1 MVIVFCEDFDH
12 AALWAANR
20 LHERGVGIDVITGTD
35 LAAAERWDHRLGV
48 AGATIA
54 IQLSD
59 GRCVTGGE
67 TRGVLNRLSYLP
79 AAWLRRIG
87 GADRDYALQEMYA
100 LYLSWLHALPGPVV
114 NPPVPQGLCG
124 NWRHPSMWTL
134 LAGRAGLP
142 VPAYRQTSDDDPTLT
157 WQQRTTPAPL
167 TAFAVGRHVV
177 APPALPIV
185 LHDACR
191 RLARCAGAPLL
202 GIDFAPN
209 AAGHWQFIG
218 ASVMPDLICGGEALI
233 EALAETLT
241 A

>member
-1 MVIVFCEDFDH
+1 MVIVCCEDFDH

-20 LHERGVGIDVITGTD
+20 LRERGIGIDVITGSD
-35 LAAAERWDHRLGV
+35 LAAAEHWDHRLGV
-48 AGATIA
+48 AGAAITIR
-54 IQLSD
+54 LRD

-124 NWRHPSMWTL
+124 NWRHPSMWML

-142 VPAYRQTSDDDPTLT
+142 AAAYRQTSDDDPTQT
-157 WQQRTTPAPL
+157 WQQRTTPAPA

-177 APPALPIV
+177 APPALPPA
-185 LHDACR
+185 LHGACL
-191 RLARCAGAPLL
+191 RLARSAGTPLL
-202 GIDFAPN
+202 GIDFAPD
-209 AAGHWQFIG
+209 ARGYWQFIG